1 MSTEIGQIKG
11 IQSPA
16 AQERERVS
24 RSPGDRV
31 GTAGGT
37 ASQGPTDEVSL
48 STGALT
54 LLEIRQRLSAQPD
67 LDQKRVD
74 AIREALNQGSYR
86 IDTRR
91 VAEALIAHERL
102 FLAGGTQ

>member
-16 AQERERVS
+16 PQERERVS
-24 RSPGDRV
+24 RGRGERVANSGD
-31 GTAGGT
+31 A
-37 ASQGPTDEVSL
+37 ASQGRADEVSL
-48 STGALT
+48 SSGALT

-74 AIREALNQGSYR
+74 AIREALSQGSYR
-86 IDTRR
+86 IDARR
-91 VAEALIAHERL
+91 VAEGLIAQERL
-102 FLAGGTQ
+102 FVAGGGQ